1 MIDFLK
7 KILPYDITIVVTV
20 LAPIIIVLYRLWLK
34 NKFDSKLE
42 RMKSDL
48 QKEFKKH
55 DIRLNQYKEFYQT
68 IDSVQKDLKVQSESY
83 ALEVARKAEQLTLM
97 NKPEEAL
104 NFNTYIK
111 NIQELNTVMFEAIHK
126 IRHQANEFRFYASDE
141 LLGYLDQLDSEY
153 EKYNNSLL
161 NIDNK
166 LMEETF
172 NNVIKGNFT
181 EMFVGL
187 AKLSQTKVDSPSNIQ
202 VLHEKIKSLM
212 RKELNLN
219 E

>member
-1 MIDFLK
+1 MVDFLK
-7 KILPYDITIVVTV
+7 KILPYDITIVVTI
-20 LAPIIIVLYRLWLK
+20 LAPIIMVLYRFWLK

-55 DIRLNQYKEFYQT
+55 DIRLKQYKEFYQT
-68 IDSVQKDLKVQSESY
+68 IDTVQKDLKIQSESY

-111 NIQELNTVMFEAIHK
+111 NIQDLNTVIFEAIHK

-141 LLGYLDQLDSEY
+141 LLEYLDQLDSEY

-166 LMEETF
+166 LLEETF
-172 NNVIKGNFT
+172 NNVINGNFL
-181 EMFVGL
+181 EMFASL
-187 AKLSQTKVDSPSNIQ
+187 ATISQTKVDSPSGIQ
-202 VLHEKIKSLM
+202 NLHEKIKSLM